1 MPNPEVAT
9 TLDEAVAEVLGLLT
23 GMDLQY
29 IPEMDRYQAITRQL
43 NRALRAVA
51 LDNEWSYY
59 HSVENVGYAVADRS
73 IVELRSAIRPRII
86 NDDAVRLV
94 DPTTGLVVEWAYF
107 QPRDALHKYSAEMG
121 QLYCA
126 HTRSTLEFSR
136 RFFQAEDGYE
146 IHVPVMR
153 EPRMFRLP
161 EQPEDPDAP
170 LVKVPQEVRDQLVDF
185 DYPDLVIRRA
195 AYYYAQTSPIM
206 QPRVQTLEANYKEL
220 MYALTERDT
229 RNTDTPY
236 QNEWSLGIEANIN
249 GATRPAHRP
258 QADFNTERMF

>member
-1 MPNPEVAT
+1 MPNAEVQMD
-9 TLDEAVAEVLGLLT
+9 LDEAVAEVLGLLT

-29 IPEMDRYQAITRQL
+29 LPEMDRYQAITRQL

-59 HSVENVGYAVADRS
+59 HSIESVGTCRVGQRQ
-73 IVELRSAIRPRII
+73 VELRSSVRPRII
-86 NDDAVRLV
+86 NDDAVRLI
-94 DPTTGLVVEWAYF
+94 DPETEQVVEWAYF
-107 QPRDALHKYSAEMG
+107 IPRDALHKMTDRSK
-121 QLYCA
+121 LWCS
-126 HTRSTLEFSR
+126 HTKSLLEFSR
-136 RFFQAEDGYE
+136 PFYEGEDGYQ
-146 IHVPVMR
+146 IHIPVMR

-161 EQPEDPDAP
+161 AQPEDPNEP
-170 LVKVPQEVRDQLVDF
+170 LVMVPQEIRDQLVDF

-220 MYALTERDT
+220 MYALVERDT

-236 QNEWSLGIEANIN
+236 MNEWSLGIEASIY
-249 GATRPAHRP
+249 GDTARSHRP
-258 QADFNTERMF
+258 SADYDDSSRMF

>member
-1 MPNPEVAT
+1 MPNAEVAMD
-9 TLDEAVAEVLGLLT
+9 LDEAVAEVLGLLT

-51 LDNEWSYY
+51 LDNEWSYF
-59 HSVENVGYAVADRS
+59 HSLENVGTCYEGQRTVD
-73 IVELRSAIRPRII
+73 LRQSIRPRII

-94 DPTTGLVVEWAYF
+94 DPTTEQVAEWAYWI
-107 QPRDALHKYSAEMG
+107 PRDALHKMTDTNKLWVS
-121 QLYCA
+121 
-126 HTRSTLEFSR
+126 HTRSSLEFSR
-136 RFFQAEDGYE
+136 PFYMGENEFQ

-161 EQPEDPDAP
+161 AQPEDPNEP
-170 LVKVPQEVRDQLVDF
+170 LVTVPQDIRDQLVDF

-195 AYYYAQTSPIM
+195 AYFYAQTSPIM

-220 MYALTERDT
+220 MYALVERDT

-236 QNEWSLGIEANIN
+236 QNEWSLGIESSIY
-249 GATRPAHRP
+249 GSGPHAHRP
-258 QADFNTERMF
+258 TADYDRMF

>member
-1 MPNPEVAT
+1 MPNADVAM
-9 TLDEAVAEVLGLLT
+9 TLDDAVAEVMGLLV
-23 GMDLQY
+23 GLDMEL
-29 IPEMDRYQAITRQL
+29 IPERDVYQSITRQL

-59 HSVENVGYAVADRS
+59 SSLENLGVVHHGDRIVAMRQS
-73 IVELRSAIRPRII
+73 IRPRII

-94 DPTTGLVVEWAYF
+94 HPETQQVCVWAYWL
-107 QPRDALHKYSAEMG
+107 PRDALHKYTGAE
-121 QLYCA
+121 LKVA
-126 HTRSTLEFSR
+126 HTKSNLEFSR
-136 RFFQAEDGYE
+136 PFFLGEEGLE

-153 EPRMFRLP
+153 EPKMFVLP
-161 EQPEDPDAP
+161 RQPEDPDEE
-170 LVKVPQEVRDQLVDF
+170 LVPVSEDVRVQLVDF

-195 AYYYAQTSPIM
+195 AYYYAQTNPLW

-236 QNEWSLGIEANIN
+236 QNEWHMGIE
-249 GATRPAHRP
+249 GDATNRQYHAHRP
-258 QADFNTERMF
+258 SADWAPLF